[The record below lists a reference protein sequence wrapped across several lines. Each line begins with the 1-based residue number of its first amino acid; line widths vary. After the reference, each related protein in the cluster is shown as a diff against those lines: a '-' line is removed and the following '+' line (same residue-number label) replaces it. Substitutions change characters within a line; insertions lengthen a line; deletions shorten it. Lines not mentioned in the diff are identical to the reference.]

1 MKKGVLITGG
11 TGLIGQALAA
21 SLTDDGHEV
30 IVLSRNPTRTSG
42 LPDGV
47 RVEHW
52 DAHTAEGWGHLIDD
66 VDAIINLAGENIAA
80 GRWTAKRRRRIIE
93 SRLNAGQAVV
103 QAVKLAAHK
112 PRVVIQASGIGYYGS
127 CGNEEMAEGAP
138 AGNDFLA
145 QLAIDWEASTAQVE
159 SWGVR
164 RAIIRTGVVLSSRGG
179 ALPKMLLPFR
189 LFVGGRLGSGQQWLP
204 WIHIA
209 DEVGAICLLIDNG
222 SASGPFNL
230 TAPNPLTN
238 TDFGRIVGKQLRRP
252 AFMPV
257 PSFVLRFLFGDMA
270 TLFLYGQR
278 AVPQRLMQLGFTFK
292 FPNIDSALQDILKKD
307 GK

>member
-138 AGNDFLA
+138 AGKDFLA